1 MQAFIV
7 MPLAFA
13 AFAATL
19 VGGGLALAL
28 RDRLHLVLGF
38 SAGAVIG
45 LAFFD
50 LLPEAIENAGLFDTR
65 GMLALAACGF
75 FLYTL
80 LDRALPHG
88 HDRGDGPVPL
98 HAGHRP
104 RGWLGA
110 GSLSIHS
117 FLDGFAIGV
126 AFQVSQAM
134 GAVVAVAVLVHDF
147 SDGLNTVNVVV
158 KNGGDR
164 KSALRWL
171 FVDAAAP
178 VMGAA
183 VSLLIPFPKEMISI
197 LLAVFSGFFL
207 YIGASDLLPES
218 HHAHPRF
225 FTTLSTFLGAATL
238 FVVTRVAG

>member
-50 LLPEAIENAGLFDTR
+50 LMPEALEGEVLDPR
-65 GMLALAACGF
+65 GMLGLVALGF
-75 FLYTL
+75 FLYTA
-80 LDRALPHG
+80 LDRFIAPHAHDHG
-88 HDRGDGPVPL
+88 HDHGHDHRRRGSM
-98 HAGHRP
+98 
-104 RGWLGA
+104 GA
-110 GSLSIHS
+110 GSFSVHS

-147 SDGLNTVNVVV
+147 SDGLNTVNIVI

-171 FVDAAAP
+171 LVDAGAP
-178 VMGAA
+178 VAGAGI
-183 VSLLIPFPKEMISI
+183 SLLIPFPHQSVSL

-218 HHAHPRF
+218 HHAHPRLL
-225 FTTLSTFLGAATL
+225 TTVSTFLGAATL
-238 FVVTRVAG
+238 FVVTRIMQ

>member
-7 MPLAFA
+7 LPLALGA
-13 AFAATL
+13 CAATMA
-19 VGGGLALAL
+19 GGALALAL

-50 LLPEAIENAGLFDTR
+50 LMPEALEHGHMYDAR
-65 GMLALAACGF
+65 GMLALIAVGF
-75 FLYTL
+75 FLYTI
-80 LDRALPHG
+80 LDRAVSGHG
-88 HDRGDGPVPL
+88 HGHEGEGC
-98 HAGHRP
+98 AGRQR

-117 FLDGFAIGV
+117 YLDGFAIGV

-134 GAVVAVAVLVHDF
+134 GVVVAVAVLTHDF

-164 KSALRWL
+164 GSALRWL
-171 FVDAAAP
+171 IIDAAAP
-178 VMGAA
+178 LAGAA
-183 VSLLIPFPKEMISI
+183 TSLVVPFPEEAISLI
-197 LLAVFSGFFL
+197 LALFSGFFL

-225 FTTLSTFLGAATL
+225 LTTVATFLGAATL
-238 FVVTRVAG
+238 FVVTRLAQ